1 MKLGASGG
9 VALGVGGSI
18 GLNVE
23 IDVGEMVDTAKDVA
37 EGVGNFFDKIF

>member
-9 VALGVGGSI
+9 VALGVCGSI

-23 IDVGEMVDTAKDVA
+23 IDVGEMVDVA